1 MFDNSILDD
10 EEWLQDSINDGH
22 INYQKFLIFENV
34 EKIGKGAMGEVY
46 KATSNYYG
54 TTDVALKKFTHA
66 KLTINEIVNE
76 VNFS

>member
-1 MFDNSILDD
+1 
-10 EEWLQDSINDGH
+10 
-22 INYQKFLIFENV
+22 
-34 EKIGKGAMGEVY
+34 MGEVY